1 MNTTQTTKTATLSL
15 LVSSPQ
21 NELFGAVRYTIT
33 DTLTER
39 DGGIQVDTH
48 SRGICEGDRVDQRG
62 SKFHPG
68 ANFDGAVAYRLRS
81 GYVAVRSAVR
91 K

>member
-1 MNTTQTTKTATLSL
+1 MNNTATAAAKTATLSL

-39 DGGIQVDTH
+39 DGGIQVDSH
-48 SRGICEGDRVDQRG
+48 VVGIAEGDRVNQRH

-81 GYVAVRSAVR
+81 GYFAVRS